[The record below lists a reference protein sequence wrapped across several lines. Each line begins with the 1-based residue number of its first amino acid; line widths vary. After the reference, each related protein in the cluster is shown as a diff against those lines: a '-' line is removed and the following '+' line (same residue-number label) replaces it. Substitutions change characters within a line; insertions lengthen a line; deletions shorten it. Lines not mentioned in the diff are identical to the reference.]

1 MAIHSW
7 YRRPGN
13 RIKSSLPYE
22 RAGFLTGT
30 SHATAFVS
38 GVAALL
44 WPISRSRLL
53 RHKNII
59 LKSSK
64 KEPGL
69 KGKCNSEGRLMRFWR
84 LGFAAQIKNIPDF
97 NVKIA
102 QRMPNRAIFKQ
113 KIAGYLIKDNKR
125 RNNSVTGAK

>member
-1 MAIHSW
+1 
-7 YRRPGN
+7 
-13 RIKSSLPYE
+13 
-22 RAGFLTGT
+22 
-30 SHATAFVS
+30 
-38 GVAALL
+38 
-44 WPISRSRLL
+44 
-53 RHKNII
+53 
-59 LKSSK
+59 K

-69 KGKCNSEGRLMRFWR
+69 KGKCNSEGRLDAFLA

-102 QRMPNRAIFKQ
+102 QRMPNSRNFKQ